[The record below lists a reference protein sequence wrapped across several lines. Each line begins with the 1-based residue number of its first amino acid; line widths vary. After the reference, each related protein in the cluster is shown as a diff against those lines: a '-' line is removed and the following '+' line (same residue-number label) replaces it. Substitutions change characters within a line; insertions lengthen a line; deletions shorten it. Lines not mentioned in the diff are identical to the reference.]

1 MGLNQ
6 CFPSVT
12 DHPMSDESNAPAD
25 LSNLGI
31 DLSQMFRPSW
41 TTETAGASD
50 ATARLAAKFDEGDRP
65 PRGDR
70 HDRQG
75 RPGGRGPRRDGER
88 GPRREGPRNSGP
100 SNAGPRNAGPR
111 GNGGQGGNAGQGG
124 EGRDRGPRP
133 EGRRDGQAGGG
144 RGRDDRRGARD
155 PRERRPEPPQ
165 QPVLEGW
172 KLDLVSEEPAIE
184 GIAKQVRS
192 RAKAYPLFELARL
205 ILQLSDRYSVKLTPE
220 SDQTVGLF
228 RVKRDGSLWT
238 SRKEAVNH
246 LLAKH
251 LGQFYR
257 KSSVA
262 TEPPKGA
269 FTVVAQC
276 GMSGVL
282 LGPPNHHEYTSRV
295 ISLHTSR
302 FKNMPF
308 EVYKSRIRMVRDE
321 SLIEQWKSEQSTK
334 TIYIPMTPGSENE
347 APAAEE
353 PAVAPTA
360 ESGITTEAVA
370 STEIAEGTETPVSG
384 EITPAAASEE
394 SATAEAPA
402 GEPAPESAESDAAEP
417 EAVAEQE
424 VAAEAV
430 AEEGTAPA
438 ASEEGGL
445 SLEQATAHFQEHHA
459 ENEVEAAE
467 GEITLSGRAALHDS
481 TQLLR
486 ELLLKNLREMD
497 RFPLPLAQAIGK
509 ELTGRGLQLFKS
521 HKKIIHVSMA
531 RPRYLD
537 RETTPIGENFRA
549 ILEYLEAH
557 PNQRRDKQWSA
568 LLALRTET
576 AETAA
581 PAVNEGSEAAAAVI
595 TETAATADT
604 APESAPDAIQAPETA
619 AASSATPDAE
629 TMKKREQA
637 LGADLLWL
645 LHQGHVIDFAM
656 GNLQAATRPAP
667 KQPSKKDSAAAT
679 ATAAAAESTD
689 GAVIGNSEEVI
700 VSGSAEHS
708 EIGESDM
715 ISEPAEVTAEAPAVA
730 IAEATATTVCS
741 TEEPSRE

>member
-1 MGLNQ
+1 
-6 CFPSVT
+6 
-12 DHPMSDESNAPAD
+12 MSDESNAPAD

-41 TTETAGASD
+41 TTETAGASE

-65 PRGDR
+65 SRGER

-88 GPRREGPRNSGP
+88 GPRREGPRN
-100 SNAGPRNAGPR
+100 AGPR
-111 GNGGQGGNAGQGG
+111 GNGGQGG

-133 EGRRDGQAGGG
+133 EGRKDGKTGGG

-172 KLDLVSEEPAIE
+172 KLDLVAEEPAIE

-220 SDQTVGLF
+220 SDQTAGLF

-295 ISLHTSR
+295 ISLHSSR

-321 SLIEQWKSEQSTK
+321 ALIAQWKSEQSTK

-347 APAAEE
+347 ASAAEE

-370 STEIAEGTETPVSG
+370 ETEVAEGTELPAS
-384 EITPAAASEE
+384 EDITPAAASEE
-394 SATAEAPA
+394 SGTAEAPA

-424 VAAEAV
+424 VAAEAA

-459 ENEVEAAE
+459 ENEVEAAV

-576 AETAA
+576 AKTAA
-581 PAVNEGSEAAAAVI
+581 SPAPEGSA
-595 TETAATADT
+595 
-604 APESAPDAIQAPETA
+604 ESQAAPDAIQATETPA
-619 AASSATPDAE
+619 ASATPDAE

-667 KQPSKKDSAAAT
+667 KQPSKKDSAAAAT
-679 ATAAAAESTD
+679 ATAAASESTD

-715 ISEPAEVTAEAPAVA
+715 ISEPAEVTAGAPAVA
-730 IAEATATTVCS
+730 IAEATATTVSS
-741 TEEPSRE
+741 TEKTSGE

>member
-1 MGLNQ
+1 
-6 CFPSVT
+6 
-12 DHPMSDESNAPAD
+12 MSDESNAPAD

-41 TTETAGASD
+41 TTETTGASE

-65 PRGDR
+65 SRGDR

-75 RPGGRGPRRDGER
+75 RTGGRGPRRDGER
-88 GPRREGPRNSGP
+88 GPRREGPRN
-100 SNAGPRNAGPR
+100 AGPC
-111 GNGGQGGNAGQGG
+111 GNGGQGG

-133 EGRRDGQAGGG
+133 EGRRDGKTGGG

-172 KLDLVSEEPAIE
+172 KLDLVAEEPAIE

-220 SDQTVGLF
+220 SDQTAGLF

-308 EVYKSRIRMVRDE
+308 EVYKSRIRMVRDDA
-321 SLIEQWKSEQSTK
+321 LIEQWKSEQSTK

-347 APAAEE
+347 TPAAQE
-353 PAVAPTA
+353 PAVPPTA
-360 ESGITTEAVA
+360 ESVITTEAVA
-370 STEIAEGTETPVSG
+370 VNEVAEGTETPLSG
-384 EITPAAASEE
+384 DITPAAASEE
-394 SATAEAPA
+394 SAMAEAPA
-402 GEPAPESAESDAAEP
+402 GEPAPESAESDTAEP
-417 EAVAEQE
+417 EAVTEQE
-424 VAAEAV
+424 VAAEAA
-430 AEEGTAPA
+430 AEESTAPA

-467 GEITLSGRAALHDS
+467 GEITLSGRTALHDS

-576 AETAA
+576 AETAT
-581 PAVNEGSEAAAAVI
+581 PAVTEGSEAAAA
-595 TETAATADT
+595 ATART
-604 APESAPDAIQAPETA
+604 APQAAPDAIQATETPA
-619 AASSATPDAE
+619 ASATPDAE

-667 KQPSKKDSAAAT
+667 KQPSKKDSAAAAT

-708 EIGESDM
+708 EIGESDT
-715 ISEPAEVTAEAPAVA
+715 ISEPSEVTAEAPAVA
-730 IAEATATTVCS
+730 IAEATATTVSS
-741 TEEPSRE
+741 TDEPSRE

>member
-1 MGLNQ
+1 
-6 CFPSVT
+6 
-12 DHPMSDESNAPAD
+12 MSDESNAPAD

-41 TTETAGASD
+41 TTETAGTSD

-65 PRGDR
+65 ARGDR

-75 RPGGRGPRRDGER
+75 RPGGRGLRRDGER
-88 GPRREGPRNSGP
+88 GPRRE
-100 SNAGPRNAGPR
+100 GPRNAGPR
-111 GNGGQGGNAGQGG
+111 GNGGQGGNGG
-124 EGRDRGPRP
+124 EGRD
-133 EGRRDGQAGGG
+133 
-144 RGRDDRRGARD
+144 DRKGARD

-172 KLDLVSEEPAIE
+172 KLDLVAEEPAIE

-205 ILQLSDRYSVKLTPE
+205 IVQLSDRYSVKLTPE
-220 SDQTVGLF
+220 SDQTAGLF

-262 TEPPKGA
+262 IEPPKGA

-295 ISLHTSR
+295 ISLHASR

-321 SLIEQWKSEQSTK
+321 ALIEQWKSEQSTK

-353 PAVAPTA
+353 PAVDPAA
-360 ESGITTEAVA
+360 ESVITTEAVA
-370 STEIAEGTETPVSG
+370 ATEVAEGTESPAAA

-402 GEPAPESAESDAAEP
+402 GEPAPESAESDVAE
-417 EAVAEQE
+417 EQAVAEEE
-424 VAAEAV
+424 VFQ
-430 AEEGTAPA
+430 EGTAPA
-438 ASEEGGL
+438 ASDEGGF

-481 TQLLR
+481 TKLLR

-497 RFPLPLAQAIGK
+497 RFPLPLAQAVGK

-537 RETTPIGENFRA
+537 REATPIGENFRA

-557 PNQRRDKQWSA
+557 PNQRRDKQWTA

-576 AETAA
+576 VETAA
-581 PAVNEGSEAAAAVI
+581 PAAPEGSQGAEGSEAAAAVI
-595 TETAATADT
+595 VETAATAET
-604 APESAPDAIQAPETA
+604 APEAPPDALQTPETPA
-619 AASSATPDAE
+619 ASATPDAE

-667 KQPSKKDSAAAT
+667 KQPSKKDSAAA
-679 ATAAAAESTD
+679 AAAAAAATESTD

-715 ISEPAEVTAEAPAVA
+715 ISEPAEVTAEALADA
-730 IAEATATTVCS
+730 TAEATVVTASS
-741 TEEPSRE
+741 TEKPSGE

>member
-1 MGLNQ
+1 
-6 CFPSVT
+6 
-12 DHPMSDESNAPAD
+12 MSDESNAPAD

-41 TTETAGASD
+41 TTETAGTSE

-65 PRGDR
+65 ARGDR

-75 RPGGRGPRRDGER
+75 RPGGRGPRRE
-88 GPRREGPRNSGP
+88 
-100 SNAGPRNAGPR
+100 GPRNAGPR
-111 GNGGQGGNAGQGG
+111 GSGGQGG

-133 EGRRDGQAGGG
+133 EGRRDGKAGGG
-144 RGRDDRRGARD
+144 RGRDDRRGGRD

-172 KLDLVSEEPAIE
+172 KLNLVAEEPAIE

-220 SDQTVGLF
+220 SDQTAGLF

-282 LGPPNHHEYTSRV
+282 LGPPNHHEYTTRV
-295 ISLHTSR
+295 ISLHASR

-321 SLIEQWKSEQSTK
+321 ALIEQWKSEQSTK

-353 PAVAPTA
+353 PALTPAPD
-360 ESGITTEAVA
+360 SGIATEAVA
-370 STEIAEGTETPVSG
+370 ATEIAEGTELPASAQNTPVV
-384 EITPAAASEE
+384 PSEE

-402 GEPAPESAESDAAEP
+402 GEPAPESAESDAAE
-417 EAVAEQE
+417 EQE
-424 VAAEAV
+424 VAEQKVSEEAV
-430 AEEGTAPA
+430 AEEATAPT
-438 ASEEGGL
+438 ASQEGGL

-581 PAVNEGSEAAAAVI
+581 PAAPEGSAINAAVI
-595 TETAATADT
+595 AET
-604 APESAPDAIQAPETA
+604 APEAAPDALQTPETPA
-619 AASSATPDAE
+619 ASATPDAE

-667 KQPSKKDSAAAT
+667 KQPSKKDSAAA
-679 ATAAAAESTD
+679 AAATESTD

-715 ISEPAEVTAEAPAVA
+715 ISAPAEATAEAPA
-730 IAEATATTVCS
+730 EATAVAASS
-741 TEEPSRE
+741 TEKPSGE

>member
-1 MGLNQ
+1 
-6 CFPSVT
+6 
-12 DHPMSDESNAPAD
+12 MSDESNAPAD

-41 TTETAGASD
+41 TTETAGTSD

-65 PRGDR
+65 ARGDR

-88 GPRREGPRNSGP
+88 GPRREGPRN
-100 SNAGPRNAGPR
+100 AGPR
-111 GNGGQGGNAGQGG
+111 GSGGQGGNGGQGG

-133 EGRRDGQAGGG
+133 EGRRDGKAGGG
-144 RGRDDRRGARD
+144 RGRDDRRGGRD

-172 KLDLVSEEPAIE
+172 KLNLVAEEPAIE

-220 SDQTVGLF
+220 SDQTAGLF

-282 LGPPNHHEYTSRV
+282 LGPPNHHEYTTRV
-295 ISLHTSR
+295 ISLHASR

-321 SLIEQWKSEQSTK
+321 ALIEQWKSEQSTK

-347 APAAEE
+347 ATAAEE
-353 PAVAPTA
+353 PAVAPAA
-360 ESGITTEAVA
+360 ESVITTEAVA
-370 STEIAEGTETPVSG
+370 ATEIAEGTELPASGENTPV
-384 EITPAAASEE
+384 AASEE

-402 GEPAPESAESDAAEP
+402 GEPAPESAESDAAE
-417 EAVAEQE
+417 EQE
-424 VAAEAV
+424 VAEQKV
-430 AEEGTAPA
+430 AEEGSAPS

-568 LLALRTET
+568 LLALRSET
-576 AETAA
+576 AETATPTA
-581 PAVNEGSEAAAAVI
+581 PEGSEAAAAVMA
-595 TETAATADT
+595 ET
-604 APESAPDAIQAPETA
+604 APEAAPDALQTPETPA
-619 AASSATPDAE
+619 ASATPDAE

-667 KQPSKKDSAAAT
+667 KQPSKKDSAAA
-679 ATAAAAESTD
+679 AAAESTD

-715 ISEPAEVTAEAPAVA
+715 ISAPVEATAEAPA
-730 IAEATATTVCS
+730 ESTAAAASS
-741 TEEPSRE
+741 TEKPSGE